1 MKIILLVILIRP
13 KRFLRLFSLDFVVLV
28 FFFFFFWI
36 FCVSRPS
43 EGRVPFQL

>member
-28 FFFFFFWI
+28 FFFFWI
-36 FCVSRPS
+36 FFFLK
-43 EGRVPFQL
+43 EGTT